1 MSSADFLALAPLLV
15 LAFTPLAAMVSVS
28 IRRSHIAV
36 VILTIA
42 GLAAS
47 FGTLWAAATVIP
59 RQVTPLLIID
69 SYSLFYT
76 GMIVAATLAV
86 VLLSYG
92 YLELHSGNR
101 EELYILLTV
110 AALGSAVL
118 ASSSHF
124 ASFFLGL
131 EILSVP
137 LYGLIAYLPSL
148 KLPVEAGLKYLVLAA
163 ASTAFLLFGMALI
176 YADLGTMSFA
186 EIAHRLGFP
195 GHLSAGLGH
204 QIPGPSYELLVPGTV
219 LILTGI
225 GFKLAVVPFHLWTP
239 DIYEGA
245 PAPVT
250 AFVATVSKGGMV
262 ALLLRY
268 FYVSYSRYLGRVM
281 IVIAIIA
288 VASMVAGNLLALL
301 QQNVKR
307 ILAYSSIAHFGYI
320 LVAFLA
326 GGPHGASAATF
337 YVAAYFVTILGAF
350 GCVTV
355 LSTHERDADRL
366 DDYRGLFW
374 RRPALAGVFTAML
387 LSLAGLPL
395 TAGFLGK
402 FYIVAAG
409 AASGI
414 WALIIILVVT
424 SAIGLY
430 YYLRVI
436 VAMYERGVPERP
448 EFTGVPAVGG
458 FVLVI
463 LSVLLFWLGI
473 FPGPLV
479 DMIRTAVAA
488 IV

>member
-1 MSSADFLALAPLLV
+1 MSRPDFLALAPLLV

-36 VILTIA
+36 VILTVA

-47 FGTLWAAATVIP
+47 FGTLWAAAAVVP

-76 GMIVAATLAV
+76 GMIVAATVAV

-92 YLELHSGNR
+92 YLELHSGDR

-110 AALGSAVL
+110 AALGSVVL

-163 ASTAFLLFGMALI
+163 ASAAFLLFGMALV

-195 GHLSAGLGH
+195 GRN
-204 QIPGPSYELLVPGTV
+204 YELLAPGTV

-239 DIYEGA
+239 DVYEGA

-262 ALLLRY
+262 GLLLRY
-268 FYVSYSRYLGRVM
+268 FYVSYSSNFGGVM
-281 IVIAIIA
+281 LVVAIIA
-288 VASMVAGNLLALL
+288 IASMVAGNLLALL
-301 QQNVKR
+301 QKNVKR

-326 GGPHGASAATF
+326 GGPHGAEAATY

-355 LSTHERDADRL
+355 LSTNERDADRL
-366 DDYRGLFW
+366 NDYRGLFW
-374 RRPALAGVFTAML
+374 RKPALAGVFTAML

-448 EFTGVPAVGG
+448 EFAGVPAPGG

-463 LSVLLFWLGI
+463 LSVLLFWLGT

-479 DMIRTAVAA
+479 NMIRTAVAA

>member
-1 MSSADFLALAPLLV
+1 MSGADFLALTPLLV
-15 LAFTPLAAMVSVS
+15 LAFTPLAAMLSVI

-36 VILTIA
+36 VIVTIA

-47 FGTLWAAATVIP
+47 FGALWAAAAVIP

-101 EELYILLTV
+101 EELYILIAV

-118 ASSSHF
+118 ASSGHF

-186 EIAHRLGFP
+186 EIARRLG
-195 GHLSAGLGH
+195 LG
-204 QIPGPSYELLVPGTV
+204 QLANQMPGPSYALIVPGTV
-219 LILTGI
+219 LIMTGI

-239 DIYEGA
+239 DVYEGA

-250 AFVATVSKGGMV
+250 AFVATVSKGGVV

-268 FYVSYSRYLGRVM
+268 FYVSYSRGLGPVM
-281 IVIAIIA
+281 TVFAIIA
-288 VASMVAGNLLALL
+288 IASMFAGNILALL
-301 QQNVKR
+301 QDNVKR

-320 LVAFLA
+320 LVAFFA
-326 GGPHGASAATF
+326 GGPQGASAATF

-366 DDYRGLFW
+366 DDYRGLSW
-374 RRPALAGVFTAML
+374 RRPAVAGVFTVML
-387 LSLAGLPL
+387 FSLAGLPL

-402 FYIVAAG
+402 FYIIAAG
-409 AASGI
+409 ASSGI

-448 EFTGVPAVGG
+448 EFTGVPAAGG

-479 DMIRTAVAA
+479 DLIRTAVAA
-488 IV
+488 LM